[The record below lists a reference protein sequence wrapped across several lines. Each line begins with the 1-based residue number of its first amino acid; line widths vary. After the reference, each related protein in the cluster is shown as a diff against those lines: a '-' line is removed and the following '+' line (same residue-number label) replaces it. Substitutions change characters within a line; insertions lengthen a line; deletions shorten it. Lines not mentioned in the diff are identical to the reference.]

1 MRVDEKAKI
10 VMGIYFWLPTQN
22 NDTDDLSYR
31 QLGEILGLEAVIL
44 IWNLN
49 FQDINW
55 KVHTTIT
62 SKTEKF
68 LKHAEDNFRSA
79 ELIWWTLRQETLR
92 FLES

>member
-44 IWNLN
+44 I
-49 FQDINW
+49 
-55 KVHTTIT
+55 
-62 SKTEKF
+62 
-68 LKHAEDNFRSA
+68 
-79 ELIWWTLRQETLR
+79 
-92 FLES
+92 